1 MFEPTNI
8 GGEKDIKLTL
18 GQKNLPKKIL
28 KKQKVIK
35 NVQIRVKPMNLGSTQ
50 NRPFSTHFRLERHNI
65 STKAQ

>member
-18 GQKNLPKKIL
+18 GQKKLQK
-28 KKQKVIK
+28 KKQKAIK

-50 NRPFSTHFRLERHNI
+50 NRPFSTHSRLERHNI